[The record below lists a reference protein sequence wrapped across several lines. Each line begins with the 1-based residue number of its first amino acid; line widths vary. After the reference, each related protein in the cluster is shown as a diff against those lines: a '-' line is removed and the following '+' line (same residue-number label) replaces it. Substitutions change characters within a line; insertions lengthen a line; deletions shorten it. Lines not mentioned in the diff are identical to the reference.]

1 MRELFRAKLGNNSV
15 SDFSSGELTK
25 ESRLHQ
31 IGEGLRIEVPTRL
44 ETRKS
49 IDDAEGEEVV
59 KTPSEHASLLGL
71 NDAADEFFDV
81 SEPLDYDQSENDW
94 SSDFG
99 SETYSQVVGYTF

>member
-1 MRELFRAKLGNNSV
+1 M

-49 IDDAEGEEVV
+49 IDDVEGEEVV

-81 SEPLDYDQSENDW
+81 PEPLDYDQSENGW
-94 SSDFG
+94 SSDFS
-99 SETYSQVVGYTF
+99 SETYSQVAVYTLSFE